1 MSVATF
7 ISRVLGFLRDM
18 VIAFYLG
25 ATGLSDAFYV
35 SFRIP
40 NLLREIF
47 AEGSTSAAFIPV
59 ISEYNLKEGTE
70 GAKRLVRVIFTF
82 LLTVVGGMTILGIIL
97 TPGIVTVIA
106 PNFLHFPAKFALT
119 VQLTRVM
126 FPFLLFISLASLV
139 MGALN
144 TRGVFFIPAL
154 APALLNIVMVAA
166 VIVFVPMMTPMMAAA
181 VGVTLGG
188 FVQYAFQI
196 PSFFKAGFDFRI
208 EPRFGHPGLKRALV
222 LVLPATVAMGV
233 AQINI
238 LVSTALASYLPE
250 GSITYLF
257 YATRLIHF
265 PVGIFGVAMGLA
277 VLPALSE
284 HAIKKDFLNLRQD
297 FSFALR
303 VLFFITLPAM
313 AGLIAFKEPIVSAL
327 FMRGK
332 FDWAAT
338 IATANTLLF
347 YSLGIWAMVGVRV
360 LNATFYSM
368 QDTRLPV
375 KCAIVSLLSN
385 IILSVSLI
393 GPLQYLGLALANA
406 LASTVNFSILFYA
419 LRRRL
424 ARLEGRRIAKS
435 FLKSVAGCSALML
448 MGILISRLDLWHL
461 PGMAALKAS
470 WLAAGIVLSF
480 GAYLFVCYLLK
491 SDELG
496 YLVKFLKERANKNR

>member
-7 ISRVLGFLRDM
+7 ISRVLGFLRD
-18 VIAFYLG
+18 VIIAFYLG
-25 ATGLSDAFYV
+25 ATGFSDAFYV

-47 AEGSTSAAFIPV
+47 AEGSMSSAFIPV
-59 ISEYNLKEGTE
+59 ISEYNVKEGRE

-82 LLTVVGGMTILGIIL
+82 LLVLVGGVTILGIVF
-97 TPGIVTVIA
+97 TPQIVAVIA
-106 PNFLHFPAKFALT
+106 PGFLKDPEKFSLT
-119 VQLTRVM
+119 VSLTRVM
-126 FPFLLFISLASLV
+126 FPFLLFMSLASLV

-144 TRGVFFIPAL
+144 TRGVFFIPTL
-154 APALLNIVMVAA
+154 APALLNVVMVAT
-166 VIVFVPMMTPMMAAA
+166 VVLLVPMMTPMMAAA

-233 AQINI
+233 SQINI
-238 LVSTALASYLPE
+238 VVSNVLASFLPT

-265 PVGIFGVAMGLA
+265 PIGIFGVAMGLA
-277 VLPALSE
+277 VLPTLSE
-284 HAIKKDFLNLRQD
+284 HAIKKDFVSLRQD

-313 AGLIAFKEPIVSAL
+313 AGLIALREPIVSAL

-338 IATANTLLF
+338 VATADTLLF
-347 YSLGIWAMVGVRV
+347 YSIGIWAMVGVRV
-360 LNATFYSM
+360 LNASFYSM
-368 QDTRLPV
+368 QDTRLPM
-375 KCAIVSLLSN
+375 KSAIISLTGN
-385 IILSVSLI
+385 IVFSLVLI
-393 GPLQYLGLALANA
+393 GPLQYMGLALANS
-406 LASTVNFSILFYA
+406 LASMLNFSILFYA
-419 LRRRL
+419 LRKRL
-424 ARLEGRRIAKS
+424 RRLEGRRIFASFFKS
-435 FLKSVAGCSALML
+435 MVGCLAL
-448 MGILISRLDLWHL
+448 GVVGFFISRMGLWSL
-461 PGMAALKAS
+461 PGMAPGKAL
-470 WLAAGIVLSF
+470 WLAAGIIFSF
-480 GAYLFVCYLLK
+480 GAYLLVCYLLK
-491 SDELG
+491 SEELG
-496 YLVKFLKERANKNR
+496 YLFKFIKNRMERKT